1 MNLTKFID
9 KLNNPKI
16 VRVVLPLIVLLEIG
30 RTFYHTN
37 AVYILSRALLFYFLL
52 FAYFEAKK
60 NKQLKVY
67 TVLVLLFTLWAL
79 ATAIWS
85 YDPMITFPRA
95 FYFAY
100 VAIGIAI
107 AGYLW
112 YVYFS
117 KSFLSFLLPANI
129 IIVAISLF
137 SLITNLPADAWTG
150 GCGIGFMGFAPH
162 QNTLGMMILL
172 TIPSVLFPVFSL
184 LKNKPER
191 TKETDL
197 SSFHVSH
204 LMFHFFCFP
213 SHISRLTFFHYTL
226 LSSIFYLLL
235 FLLNLY
241 LLILTQSRA
250 SVISVLLMV
259 VTFLIFTINWKL
271 LITTGLT
278 LVLFIT
284 ALFFASP
291 QIKTSVADY
300 VFKTETTIGDRR
312 STQIKATLSA
322 AKHGGLIGLGYGISD
337 PKNINKK
344 DLQEGTRYYREKM
357 ISVLALVEE
366 VGVIGLGLFLA
377 ILGYALWQMVK
388 IVRCKRGDV
397 KRERSNIRMEAAF
410 MIAVLVALSFDAQV
424 EAWWLGAGSWQFL
437 LFFAI
442 IGYSIGYTNPLS
454 AEKFN
459 N

>member
-1 MNLTKFID
+1 MVKLNLTNFIE

-16 VRVVLPLIVLLEIG
+16 VWMVLPLIVLLEIG

-37 AVYILSRALLFYFLL
+37 AVYILSRALLFYFLIL
-52 FAYFEAKK
+52 AYSEVKK

-67 TVLVLLFTLWAL
+67 IILVLLFGLWAL
-79 ATAIWS
+79 ATTIWS

-100 VAIGIAI
+100 VAIGTAI

-129 IIVAISLF
+129 IIIAISLF

-172 TIPSVLFPVFSL
+172 TIPSVLFPAVSF
-184 LKNKPER
+184 LKIKLKK
-191 TKETDL
+191 TKEPN
-197 SSFHVSH
+197 
-204 LMFHFFCFP
+204 P
-213 SHISRLTFFHYTL
+213 STFHISRLTFFHYTL

-250 SVISVLLMV
+250 SVMSVLLMV
-259 VTFLIFTINWKL
+259 VTFVIFTINWKL
-271 LITTGLT
+271 LITFGLT
-278 LVLFIT
+278 MVLFIA
-284 ALFFASP
+284 ALFFVSP

-312 STQIKATLSA
+312 STQVKATLSA

-344 DLQEGTRYYREKM
+344 DLQEGKRYYREKM

-410 MIAVLVALSFDAQV
+410 MIAVLVGLCFDAQF

-437 LFFAI
+437 LFFMLFGFAV
-442 IGYSIGYTNPLS
+442 GVGR
-454 AEKFN
+454 K
-459 N
+459 